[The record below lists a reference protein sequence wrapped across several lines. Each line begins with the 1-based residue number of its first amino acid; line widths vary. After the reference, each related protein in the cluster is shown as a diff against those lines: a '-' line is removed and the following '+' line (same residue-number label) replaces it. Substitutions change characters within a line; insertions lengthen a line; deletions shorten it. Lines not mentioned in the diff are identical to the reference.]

1 MAHASETLQQ
11 NAGCKQAREALD
23 VAVDHAHQQLLELAA
38 AARDLLEAFHERW
51 ALPSSCIS
59 FLKALSLTA
68 QQPAAASAAAANG
81 KPPKPVEAIS
91 SSSAAAAAA
100 ATSAQMQFAA
110 NANAPAS
117 RFQSS
122 SRTASSGSLPI
133 SSSSRLRLLPE
144 PHEKQPANAFNA
156 AKHVCKSPRASALFA
171 LSVRVAA
178 LVDV

>member
-91 SSSAAAAAA
+91 SSSAAAAA
-100 ATSAQMQFAA
+100 TSAQMQFAA

-171 LSVRVAA
+171 LSLRVAA